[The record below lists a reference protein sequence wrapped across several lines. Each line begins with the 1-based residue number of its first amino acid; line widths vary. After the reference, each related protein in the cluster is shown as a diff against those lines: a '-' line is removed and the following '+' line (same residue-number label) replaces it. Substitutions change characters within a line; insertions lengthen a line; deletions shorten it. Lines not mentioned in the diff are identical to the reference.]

1 MVTLLGMPPEEL
13 ASLALSLGMPRF
25 AGRQLAEWIYKK
37 RVTSFAEMTNISLR
51 HRALLEEVACI
62 GRQAPIARADSKD
75 GTRKFLFAVGDGAHY
90 VESVYIPE
98 GDRATLCV
106 SSQMGCKMNCLFCMT
121 GKQGF
126 KGNLSSAE
134 ILNQILSIPDS
145 DRLTNIVYMGMGE
158 PMDNIGQVL
167 QSISCLTHTQG
178 LAMSPKR
185 ITLSSIGLEPGLTRF
200 LEESSC
206 HMAISL
212 HSALPEERLAMMP
225 IERAM
230 PIEQTI
236 ATLRKYNFS
245 GQRRLTFEY
254 IVFGGLN
261 DDIAHAK
268 ALLRLIR
275 PLDCHVNL
283 IRYHRIPQVDLPST
297 EETEMQR
304 FADYLNGAG
313 VPTTIRTSRGED
325 IAAACGMLSAQHK
338 AK

>member
-1 MVTLLGMPPEEL
+1 MPPEDL
-13 ASLALSLGMPRF
+13 AGLALSLGMPRF

-51 HRALLEEVACI
+51 HRALLEEEACI

-158 PMDNIGQVL
+158 PMDNIDQVL

-185 ITLSSIGLEPGLTRF
+185 ITVSSIGLEPGLSRF

-275 PLDCHVNL
+275 PLNCHVNL

-297 EETEMQR
+297 EEAEMQR

>member
-13 ASLALSLGMPRF
+13 AGLALSLGMPRF

-37 RVTSFAEMTNISLR
+37 RVTNFAEMTNISLR

-158 PMDNIGQVL
+158 PMDNIDQVL

-185 ITLSSIGLEPGLTRF
+185 ITVSSIGLEPGLSRF

-275 PLDCHVNL
+275 PLNCHVNL

-297 EETEMQR
+297 EEAEMQR

>member
-1 MVTLLGMPPEEL
+1 MPPEEL
-13 ASLALSLGMPRF
+13 AGLALSLGMPRF

-158 PMDNIGQVL
+158 PMDNIDQVL

-185 ITLSSIGLEPGLTRF
+185 ITVSSIGLEPGLSRF

-275 PLDCHVNL
+275 PLNCHVNL

-297 EETEMQR
+297 EEAEMQR

-313 VPTTIRTSRGED
+313 VPTMIRTSRGED

>member
-1 MVTLLGMPPEEL
+1 M
-13 ASLALSLGMPRF
+13 ALSLGMPRF

-158 PMDNIGQVL
+158 PMDNIDQVL

-185 ITLSSIGLEPGLTRF
+185 ITVSSIGLEPGLSRF

-275 PLDCHVNL
+275 PLNCHVNL

-297 EETEMQR
+297 EEAEMQR

>member
-25 AGRQLAEWIYKK
+25 TGRQLAEWIYKK

-62 GRQAPIARADSKD
+62 GRQTPIARADSKD

>member
-1 MVTLLGMPPEEL
+1 MPPEEL
-13 ASLALSLGMPRF
+13 AGLALSLGMPRF

-51 HRALLEEVACI
+51 HRALLEEEACI

-158 PMDNIGQVL
+158 PMDNIDQVL

-185 ITLSSIGLEPGLTRF
+185 ITVSSIGLEPGLSRF

-275 PLDCHVNL
+275 PLNCHVNL

-297 EETEMQR
+297 EEAEMQR

>member
-13 ASLALSLGMPRF
+13 AGLALSLGMPRF

-51 HRALLEEVACI
+51 HRALLEEEACI

-158 PMDNIGQVL
+158 PMDNIDQVL

-185 ITLSSIGLEPGLTRF
+185 ITVSSIGLEPGLSRF

-275 PLDCHVNL
+275 PLNCHVNL

-297 EETEMQR
+297 EEAEMQR

>member
-1 MVTLLGMPPEEL
+1 MPPEEL
-13 ASLALSLGMPRF
+13 AGLALSLGMPRF

-158 PMDNIGQVL
+158 PMDNIDQVL

-185 ITLSSIGLEPGLTRF
+185 ITVSSIGLEPGLSRF

-275 PLDCHVNL
+275 PLNCHVNL

-297 EETEMQR
+297 EEAEMQR

>member
-1 MVTLLGMPPEEL
+1 MPPEEL
-13 ASLALSLGMPRF
+13 AGLALSLGMPRF

-75 GTRKFLFAVGDGAHY
+75 GTRKFLFVVGDGAHY

-158 PMDNIGQVL
+158 PMDNIDQVL

-185 ITLSSIGLEPGLTRF
+185 ITVSSIGLEPGLSRF

-275 PLDCHVNL
+275 PLNCHVNL

-297 EETEMQR
+297 EEAEMQR

>member
-13 ASLALSLGMPRF
+13 AGLALSLGMPRF

-158 PMDNIGQVL
+158 PMDNIDQVL

-185 ITLSSIGLEPGLTRF
+185 ITVSSIGLEPGLSRF

-275 PLDCHVNL
+275 PLNCHVNL